1 MKRSFVLAGTAV
13 WVSLLAGR
21 DVAYAQDP
29 VQDCVVSKNG
39 VCLDA
44 TLGNSSSTSTA
55 EIEVPKPAPV
65 IFKDGSLSITSDNSS
80 LRDILTAVGSQTGV
94 EMELPAMGLEERVVT
109 HLGPGPMRDVLVE
122 LLNGS
127 SFNYVMLASPRD
139 PAVLQRL
146 VMTNR
151 NDVPGAVAAAVPPPP
166 PSDDAPVPA
175 LYGQGFSVDPNDA
188 AQAEAEAAQPAREE
202 WAQKQGKLLD
212 QMQKQRI
219 KEEEQQ
225 QQQQQANPPPQ

>member
-1 MKRSFVLAGTAV
+1 MKRSLLLAGTAV
-13 WVSLLAGR
+13 LVSFLAGACI
-21 DVAYAQDP
+21 AYAQDR

-44 TLGNSSSTSTA
+44 TLGNTSSPSSTA
-55 EIEVPKPAPV
+55 ELAAPKPAPV
-65 IFKDGSLSITSDNSS
+65 VFKDGSLSITSENSS

-94 EMELPAMGLEERVVT
+94 EMELPAMGLEERVIT
-109 HLGPGPMRDVLVE
+109 NLGPGPMRDVLVE

-139 PAVLQRL
+139 PTVLQRL

-151 NDVPGAVAAAVPPPP
+151 NDAPSAVAAAAPPPP
-166 PSDDAPVPA
+166 PSEEAPGPA
-175 LYGQGFSVDPNDA
+175 LYGQGFSVDPNEA
-188 AQAEAEAAQPAREE
+188 AEAEAPQPAREE

-225 QQQQQANPPPQ
+225 QQQQQASPPPQ

>member
-1 MKRSFVLAGTAV
+1 MKRSLAIAGTV
-13 WVSLLAGR
+13 IWGSLLAGQG
-21 DVAYAQDP
+21 VAYAQDSA
-29 VQDCVVSKNG
+29 QDCVVSKNG

-44 TLGNSSSTSTA
+44 TLASSPAASTSPA
-55 EIEVPKPAPV
+55 EIAVPKPAPV
-65 IFKDGSLSITSDNSS
+65 VFKDGSLSITSENSS
-80 LRDILTAVGSQTGV
+80 LRDILAAVGSQTGV
-94 EMELPAMGLEERVVT
+94 EMELPPAGLEERVVT

-127 SFNYVMLASPRD
+127 SFNYVMLASPAN

-151 NDVPGAVAAAVPPPP
+151 SETSGTVAAVVPAPQ
-166 PSDDAPVPA
+166 PSDEAAGPA
-175 LYGQGFSVDPNDA
+175 LYGQGFTVDPSEA
-188 AQAEAEAAQPAREE
+188 AEAEAPQPAREE

-219 KEEEQQ
+219 KEEEE
-225 QQQQQANPPPQ
+225 QQQQQASPPPQ

>member
-1 MKRSFVLAGTAV
+1 MKHSFVLVGTAV
-13 WVSLLAGR
+13 WVTLVAAQG
-21 DVAYAQDP
+21 VAYAQDR

-44 TLGNSSSTSTA
+44 TLGNTSSTSSTA
-55 EIEVPKPAPV
+55 EVAAPKPAPV
-65 IFKDGSLSITSDNSS
+65 VFKDGSLSITSENSS

-94 EMELPAMGLEERVVT
+94 EMELPAMGLEERVIT
-109 HLGPGPMRDVLVE
+109 NLGPGPMRDVLVE

-139 PAVLQRL
+139 PTVLQRL

-151 NDVPGAVAAAVPPPP
+151 NEMPASVVATVPPPP
-166 PSDDAPVPA
+166 PSDDAPGPA
-175 LYGQGFSVDPNDA
+175 LYGQGFSVDPNEA
-188 AQAEAEAAQPAREE
+188 AEAEAAQPARDE

-225 QQQQQANPPPQ
+225 QQQQQASPPPQ